1 MHDFVVIT
9 NRKRAIIALIHSVV
23 FLLIAVWGLVTSRTS
38 AALTLHGPN
47 VRAALLL
54 AGIYLAVTSI
64 LLLLVWVSRHFN
76 ERLYFGFC
84 ASSAGAGL
92 LRAILGD
99 PTFHAG
105 QYFRVLMLLCAVFTG
120 TVILRTHEQ
129 RPVAD

>member
-1 MHDFVVIT
+1 MSNFVIIT

-23 FLLIAVWGLVTSRTS
+23 FLLIAVWSLATSRTS
-38 AALTLHGPN
+38 AALTLQGPN

-64 LLLLVWVSRHFN
+64 LLLLFLVARRSN

-99 PTFHAG
+99 PAFHAG
-105 QYFRVLMLLCAVFTG
+105 QYFRVFMLVCAVFTG
-120 TVILRTHEQ
+120 TVILRTHGQ
-129 RPVAD
+129 GPVVD